1 MKHAS
6 VTWNRRKLKKYAF
19 MASILAYPLL
29 LFVVF
34 WLFVNFNSIL
44 MAFQSET
51 ITGVKS
57 FVGFRQF
64 GEFISKVF
72 GDGDIMSI
80 AFKNSFIVYG
90 INLVIC
96 MPLYILF
103 SYLLYAKVPATRVIR
118 SIVMIPQI
126 VSSMIITLLFKKFV
140 DNALPAIAEQLF
152 GVTDFPLLLN
162 DAEYV
167 FPMMIFYMIWISF
180 AFNLLVYTNAMNEVP
195 EEIMESAHLDGV
207 SNMFQELWYILLPS
221 IWPTLTTFLVTG
233 FAGILGNA
241 GPLIAFYNTN
251 APADTYLM
259 GYYYTVQVLLGN
271 TQTYNMLAAG
281 GLLMTAVVAPLT
293 FAVRWALEK
302 YGPKED

>member
-1 MKHAS
+1 MVA
-6 VTWNRRKLKKYAF
+6 WDRRKVRKYGF

-29 LFVVF
+29 LFVIF
-34 WLFVNFNSIL
+34 WLFVNVNSIF

-51 ITGVKS
+51 ITGETT
-57 FVGFRQF
+57 FVWFDQF
-64 GEFISKVF
+64 GEFVNKVF
-72 GDGDIMSI
+72 SDGDIVNV
-80 AFKNSFIVYG
+80 AFFNSLIVYA

-103 SYLLYAKVPATRVIR
+103 SYLLFAKIPGTKLIR

-126 VSSMIITLLFKKFV
+126 VSSMIISLLFKKFV
-140 DNALPAIAEQLF
+140 DNALPAIALELF
-152 GVTDFPLLLN
+152 GVEEFPLLLN
-162 DAEYV
+162 DADYV
-167 FPMMIFYMIWISF
+167 FQTMIFYMIWISF

-207 SNMFQELWYILLPS
+207 CNMFQELYYILLPS

-251 APADTYLM
+251 APAETYLM

-271 TQTYNMLAAG
+271 TQSYNMLAAG
-281 GLLMTAVVAPLT
+281 GLLMTAIVAPLT
-293 FAVRWALEK
+293 FLLRWALEK
-302 YGPKED
+302 YGPREDL